1 MAKKPDEVDPALKRW
16 VTAHMPD
23 KAEGRSP
30 PEKADQ
36 SYTIYVS
43 KSEAER
49 IAKCQREFGTTRQEV
64 LRRLVQA
71 GLKQLGIATGWWTDG
86 E

>member
-1 MAKKPDEVDPALKRW
+1 MAKKEEVDPALKRW
-16 VTAHMPD
+16 VTAHMPE
-23 KAEGRSP
+23 KGEPA
-30 PEKADQ
+30 PEKADT

-71 GLKQLGIATGWWTDG
+71 GLKQLGVATGWWTD